1 MQPTETGQ
9 GSIAPTNATSPTDSK
24 KEENMAK
31 QVKKLSQ
38 QTMQD
43 THKKRVAAY
52 VRVSMQSED
61 LLRSYVRQIEYY
73 TKLIKSNPEWEFVQV
88 FADKGITGTS
98 TEKRDAFMQ
107 MLDEC
112 EKGNIQII
120 LTKSISRFSRNTIDL
135 LQTVRH
141 LKDLGIEVRFE
152 KENISS
158 LSGDGELM
166 LTILASFA
174 QEESRNISE
183 NVKWGIRK
191 RNEKGMNASGMRRIL
206 GYQPING

>member
-1 MQPTETGQ
+1 ME
-9 GSIAPTNATSPTDSK
+9 
-24 KEENMAK
+24 K

-52 VRVSMQSED
+52 VRVSMESED

-141 LKDLGIEVRFE
+141 LKNLGIEVRFE

-158 LSGDGELM
+158 LSGDGDIF
-166 LTILASFA
+166 TA
-174 QEESRNISE
+174 
-183 NVKWGIRK
+183 
-191 RNEKGMNASGMRRIL
+191 
-206 GYQPING
+206 Y

>member
-1 MQPTETGQ
+1 MR
-9 GSIAPTNATSPTDSK
+9 
-24 KEENMAK
+24 AK
-31 QVKKLSQ
+31 NESL
-38 QTMQD
+38 
-43 THKKRVAAY
+43 
-52 VRVSMQSED
+52 QSETLHRLI

-98 TEKRDAFMQ
+98 AEKRDAFMQ

-158 LSGDGELM
+158 LSGDGDIF
-166 LTILASFA
+166 TA
-174 QEESRNISE
+174 
-183 NVKWGIRK
+183 
-191 RNEKGMNASGMRRIL
+191 
-206 GYQPING
+206 Y